1 MTVPSSEESAAKKA
15 LASLHRAAAKKGKK
29 KDKDKSK
36 SESGDG
42 YVTDASTTST
52 SSKASKAS
60 KRAHSPGETAVAKKS
75 DVKVTPKH

>member
-29 KDKDKSK
+29 KDKDK